1 MLKDED
7 QYVAVL
13 NEDGLP
19 QMRISPVYRRLLD
32 KGGDNSTETRAYVKD
47 KFRSALWLI
56 KSVEQRQKTIHKVAT
71 SIINFQRDF
80 LDHGIEHLRP
90 LVLRDVANDI
100 SMHESTVS
108 RVVTNKYMHTPQ
120 GVFEMKYFFHSG
132 ISSSYGESVSSVT
145 IKQRIR
151 KIIENED
158 PRKPLSDSKIVNI
171 LQREGLV
178 LARRTIAKYREEL
191 KISTSNQRKVL
202 DSADIARSLH
212 MSPVPGV
219 SVGVLIGSRTETF
232 GLPLELLAG
241 GDGLARV
248 ITSPH
253 IQKTGLALAGFHEY
267 LKAGRVL
274 IFGESEI
281 RYLESLE
288 PPARAAAL
296 RLALTHDFPCVVI
309 TGGFAPSAELV
320 AESTRA
326 RLPLLRTSVPTPT
339 AIAKLTSLLEDSLA
353 ERTMMHAVL
362 MDILGLG
369 VLIVGESGIGKS
381 ECALDLDRAGP
392 SARGR
397 RHGRNPAA
405 RGNDSGRDVPRVDA
419 TSHGVA
425 RAWASSM

>member
-1 MLKDED
+1 MPEIARKLGLTIDDLKEHIEIIRHLDPKPGSRYNPTQSQYVIPDVYVMKVED

-32 KGGDNSTETRAYVKD
+32 KSAADNTDETRAYVKD

-56 KSVEQRQKTIHKVAT
+56 KSVEQRQKTIHKVAN

-100 SMHESTVS
+100 GMHESTVS

-158 PRKPLSDSKIVNI
+158 PRKPLSDSKIVSI

-191 KISTSNQRKVL
+191 KIPTSNQRKVL
-202 DSADIARSLH
+202 VLTSSRERCLQPRRHRRCACSAAGPRRSACRSSCWPAR
-212 MSPVPGV
+212 
-219 SVGVLIGSRTETF
+219 
-232 GLPLELLAG
+232 
-241 GDGLARV
+241 DGLDRV

-267 LKAGRVL
+267 LKPGRVL

-281 RYLESLE
+281 RYLESLDS
-288 PPARAAAL
+288 AARVGRAAPGA
-296 RLALTHDFPCVVI
+296 RRSIFPAC
-309 TGGFAPSAELV
+309 S
-320 AESTRA
+320 S
-326 RLPLLRTSVPTPT
+326 
-339 AIAKLTSLLEDSLA
+339 
-353 ERTMMHAVL
+353 
-362 MDILGLG
+362 
-369 VLIVGESGIGKS
+369 
-381 ECALDLDRAGP
+381 
-392 SARGR
+392 
-397 RHGRNPAA
+397 PAA
-405 RGNDSGRDVPRVDA
+405 SRR
-419 TSHGVA
+419 
-425 RAWASSM
+425 RASW